1 MAASL
6 QSRVPAADAGQ
17 RLLGWLVR
25 RFAYLDAARWR
36 AALVEGSVQRNGG
49 QAAPE
54 DVLAAGDV
62 IAFTPCAD
70 ASAEPDVP
78 VLHADDEL
86 VVVDKPA
93 GLVVQHASAAPT
105 RTFLAR
111 LAARFPPMG
120 GAPRLQPIHRLDRDT
135 SGVLLIGRT
144 PTAIRAWSEDF
155 AAGSVTKEYLA
166 VVRGSPPAERFAMA
180 AAIGPAPGSAV
191 RSRRAAL
198 PAGAKGAQTARTDA
212 EVIARW
218 PGHALLRLWPRTGRT
233 HQLRVH
239 LADAGWP
246 IVHDPLYGRSDD
258 EYLQWMAG
266 RKAADP
272 EGHNPAAERHLLHA
286 CRVATPAADGRK
298 GRTFCAPL
306 PVDLANFVRSSGGPE
321 VADLPL

>member
-6 QSRVPAADAGQ
+6 HSRVPEAEAGQ
-17 RLLGWLVR
+17 RLLDWLVR
-25 RFAYLDAARWR
+25 RFAYLDRARWR
-36 AALVEGSVQRNGG
+36 TALAAGAVQRNGRP
-49 QAAPE
+49 ATPDE
-54 DVLAAGDV
+54 VVAAGDV
-62 IAFTPCAD
+62 IAFTPRAD

-78 VLHADDEL
+78 VLHADGEL

-120 GAPRLQPIHRLDRDT
+120 GATRLQPIHRLDRDT

-144 PTAIRAWSEDF
+144 PAAIRAWSEDF

-180 AAIGPAPGSAV
+180 AAIGPAPDSAV

-246 IVHDPLYGRSDD
+246 IVQDPLYGRSDD

-286 CRVATPAADGRK
+286 CRVVTQTGEARPVHVWQ
-298 GRTFCAPL
+298 APL
-306 PVDLANFVRSSGGPE
+306 PVDVANFIRVSGGPE